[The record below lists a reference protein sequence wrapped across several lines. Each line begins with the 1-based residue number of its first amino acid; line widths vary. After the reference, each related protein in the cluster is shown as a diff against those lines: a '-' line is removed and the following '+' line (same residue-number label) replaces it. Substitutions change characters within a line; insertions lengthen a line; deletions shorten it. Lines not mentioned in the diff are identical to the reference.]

1 MKKFLFLFC
10 ALMLSAVGMKA
21 QDDLQGAY
29 EAAMAAIEDGSS
41 YRIFT
46 EWNGQKYYLNA
57 GGYLVSDVKKAPA
70 FTFSKI
76 AGEEFEYGFNLL
88 DSYFT
93 NPPAGGNPT
102 LNNGHIDTNPGS
114 KRATWEAQV
123 FFLKDGKYAVRATNA
138 TGGDSGWA
146 LNAKTFWTVNEGPV
160 AEYSFEPSYVWQIE
174 KFVDNR
180 PEIFAKLNMDKVKAW
195 AGKLQSMGGLV
206 KEGNQWISNAKDPEE
221 GSYEA
226 LLDGDYTTFF
236 HSTWHGGEYDPQADH
251 YLQAELSE
259 AVNEFY
265 FYFVKRDPINNA
277 NVNNRPTDIII
288 SAGNDA
294 ETLANV
300 TEVTNGL
307 PSGITPPD
315 YISDKITMSEANKFI
330 RFTVTKTNNM
340 AKTGDHVFFTF
351 SEFYILPVNE
361 ATEAAIPYMKLADYT
376 DLDFDADADAI
387 NAGID
392 AVDQLIEDMTTI
404 VEVDYTN
411 RVGIDSGSWKG
422 ASGLCA
428 TNFAPAITTKDGRT
442 AQLAEN
448 YQTNV
453 DFTGDLIVQ
462 TVTGLANGTYRV
474 SIYAN
479 AFYTSGRGFESDVV
493 DGAEDVCYVFAGK
506 GANRVEKFITAR
518 IATETSANDLR
529 TLENVVVTDGTL
541 EIGLGKAKPG
551 TNWHTVQVYEITAL
565 VNKHDFITSVYAPL
579 GEVLAEGEAIKAN
592 VPADSPAIAEYE
604 SAIAN
609 AKAGYEGKT
618 LFDINNPSDYTAIN
632 NAIAAVEAALP
643 ALAKAQT
650 AAGSDMTLVL
660 QNPQVNGADGWTIE
674 RPLGGNGPL
683 LNGTSFEYWAGNAS
697 NRAEASFDYYQVI
710 TGLPAGKYSI
720 SADMYNSLNGE
731 GGDYTEFRPTC
742 GLYATSGENTVVS
755 LVGVD
760 GTELINYTT
769 EPIEVLDGTLR
780 LGVKN
785 AETPIAAR
793 WFVADNFTLKLVE
806 PIIPVDLDKAYEQ
819 ALAAIESGK
828 TYRIFTE
835 KGGQK
840 FYLDAGGY
848 LIDNVKKAPS
858 FTFTAVTADG
868 TYYETGWN
876 LGCKF
881 TNPETHGQTT
891 FENDG
896 HIHVGGNDRNDW
908 ERQVFFLNN
917 EGKYA
922 VRATNADN
930 PAWGSNTYWDVFD
943 SAELPEAGYSLDPA
957 YVWQIEEFVD
967 NRPEIFASLN
977 MDKVQAWAGKLQS
990 IEGLVTDGSQWIS
1003 NAKDPAEGSYEALLD
1018 GDYTTFFHSTWHGG
1032 EYDPQADHFLQAE
1045 LPEATKEFYIYFKK
1059 RSQNNNNRPTQIDIT
1074 ASTDGENF
1082 TTEPISIT
1090 EGLPTGATPI
1100 DYMSAKITLEEPSKF
1115 IRFTVPTTNNMAKTG
1130 DHVFFTFSEFYILPA
1145 NELTAAVVPY
1155 MQLGDYTDLDFDAD
1169 AAAINA
1175 AIDNVDKQIEEAI
1188 AAAEKEKAYNNA
1200 LAAIEDGKFYR
1211 IFTEVDGQKY
1221 YVTEDGK
1228 LANVTDDGGIFS
1240 FTKVAG
1246 EEYPY
1251 GFKLADSYFT
1261 NPGLNGNDVILNSGQ
1276 INTNASARDLWEAQ
1290 VFFLKDG
1297 KYAVRATN
1305 AKGGESGW
1313 ALTAKTY
1320 WTVNEG
1326 PVAEYSFEP
1335 SFVWQLEGPLTP
1347 IQVTYALYD
1356 ADGTEPSSTVTKRQ
1370 DANSEI
1376 KVPADMT
1383 SHFAYDYTTEGTI
1396 GEEDC
1401 TIKVIRTFKKGVVLS
1416 FDDLSN
1422 TKAYTIRCDRGALL
1436 TKDGYLASTAH
1447 STLTDAEPAE
1457 FAIINN
1463 DGNYYLYSVTDKKF
1477 VLNNGALAEA
1487 PSHGVEDAI
1496 KMEADTN
1503 PYFFW
1508 YFTINGTNNGLNT
1521 NGANPYGY
1529 VIDNWMTKDEGNLYY
1544 MIESSDFDAT
1554 EALAYFP
1561 ATYTVSEAHDYGHWY
1576 RADVEGDSI
1585 AYSFAF
1591 NNSYKSADEILQV
1604 QVADAESD
1612 SLINHVN
1619 KGVFVL
1625 NEGFRINTGGDRYV
1639 QKFTLTVPRDYEI
1652 IDYTIDNSIP
1662 GAARGL
1668 YKYSLN
1674 EDMSNAV
1681 LIGADLYNLY
1691 EGNEET
1697 KDIISEEVGGT
1708 RQFNFYLEPVITDE
1722 GGSIIDV
1729 VLKVNVRR
1737 IQHVDVASTAVKSV
1751 KYNGVDVVFEDG
1763 IANME
1768 GTYDAENTLE
1778 VELDDEKATYEIE
1791 YDEEENCVII
1801 IVKGA
1806 DFNYDPQNVDIYV
1819 IVFEAAE
1826 EPISTGIEG
1835 IALNEKQTIFD
1846 LAGRRVAK
1854 AQKGVYIING
1864 KKVMVK

>member
-29 EAAMAAIEDGSS
+29 EAAMAAIEEGKT
-41 YRIFT
+41 YHVFT
-46 EWNGQKYYLNA
+46 EWNGQKFYLTK
-57 GGYLVSDVKKAPA
+57 GGTLVSEGAGEPDFFK
-70 FTFSKI
+70 FTKV
-76 AGEEFEYGFNLL
+76 AGEEYPFGFKLA
-88 DSYFT
+88 DAYFT
-93 NPPAGGNPT
+93 NPG
-102 LNNGHIDTNPGS
+102 LNGSDAVLNSGKINTNTS
-114 KRATWEAQV
+114 ARDTWEAQV

-138 TGGDSGWA
+138 LGGESSWA
-146 LNAKTFWTVNEGPV
+146 LTAKAFWTVNEGAEGPV
-160 AEYSFEPSYVWQIE
+160 AQYSFDPDFAWQLEIYTDVKFE
-174 KFVDNR
+174 KFD
-180 PEIFAKLNMDKVKAW
+180 EIQGLAN
-195 AGKLQSMGGLV
+195 KLQTLEGLV
-206 KEGNQWISNAKDPEE
+206 SDAAKFSSNAKESSE

-226 LLDGDYTTFF
+226 LLDGDYNSFF
-236 HSTWHGGEYDPQADH
+236 HSQWSGTGPDEDH
-251 YLQAELSE
+251 YLQAELTKPTDK
-259 AVNEFY
+259 FIIY
-265 FYFVKRDPINNA
+265 FYKRGGSNC
-277 NVNNRPTDIII
+277 NNRPTQIDIEG
-288 SAGNDA
+288 SNDGLTFA
-294 ETLANV
+294 PITSI
-300 TEVTNGL
+300 TEGL
-307 PSGITPPD
+307 PTAADNTVPSYT
-315 YISDKITMSEANKFI
+315 SEPIAAPESYKYL
-330 RFTVTKTNNM
+330 RFTVPSTNNGAM
-340 AKTGDHVFFTF
+340 NNGHVFFTF
-351 SEFYILPVNE
+351 SEFYILPADELVTTAAPLLGIYSYTE
-361 ATEAAIPYMKLADYT
+361 LTDADIETIGKVEKLMEAAE
-376 DLDFDADADAI
+376 
-387 NAGID
+387 
-392 AVDQLIEDMTTI
+392 QE
-404 VEVDYTN
+404 
-411 RVGIDSGSWKG
+411 
-422 ASGLCA
+422 
-428 TNFAPAITTKDGRT
+428 
-442 AQLAEN
+442 
-448 YQTNV
+448 
-453 DFTGDLIVQ
+453 
-462 TVTGLANGTYRV
+462 
-474 SIYAN
+474 
-479 AFYTSGRGFESDVV
+479 
-493 DGAEDVCYVFAGK
+493 
-506 GANRVEKFITAR
+506 
-518 IATETSANDLR
+518 
-529 TLENVVVTDGTL
+529 
-541 EIGLGKAKPG
+541 
-551 TNWHTVQVYEITAL
+551 
-565 VNKHDFITSVYAPL
+565 
-579 GEVLAEGEAIKAN
+579 
-592 VPADSPAIAEYE
+592 
-604 SAIAN
+604 
-609 AKAGYEGKT
+609 
-618 LFDINNPSDYTAIN
+618 
-632 NAIAAVEAALP
+632 
-643 ALAKAQT
+643 
-650 AAGSDMTLVL
+650 
-660 QNPQVNGADGWTIE
+660 
-674 RPLGGNGPL
+674 
-683 LNGTSFEYWAGNAS
+683 
-697 NRAEASFDYYQVI
+697 
-710 TGLPAGKYSI
+710 
-720 SADMYNSLNGE
+720 
-731 GGDYTEFRPTC
+731 
-742 GLYATSGENTVVS
+742 
-755 LVGVD
+755 
-760 GTELINYTT
+760 
-769 EPIEVLDGTLR
+769 
-780 LGVKN
+780 
-785 AETPIAAR
+785 
-793 WFVADNFTLKLVE
+793 
-806 PIIPVDLDKAYEQ
+806 KAYDD

-828 TYRIFTE
+828 TYRVFTE

-858 FTFTAVTADG
+858 FTFTAVTASG
-868 TYYETGWN
+868 TLYETGWN

-881 TNPETHGQTT
+881 TNPETYGQTT

-967 NRPEIFASLN
+967 NRPEIFASLE

-1003 NAKDPAEGSYEALLD
+1003 NAKDPVEGSYEALLD

-1074 ASTDGENF
+1074 ASNDGENF

-1115 IRFTVPTTNNMAKTG
+1115 IRFTVPSTNNMAKTG

-1145 NELTAAVVPY
+1145 NELTAAAVPY
-1155 MQLGDYTDLDFDAD
+1155 MKIGDYTDLDFDTD

-1240 FTKVAG
+1240 FTKVTGGAYM
-1246 EEYPY
+1246 EY
-1251 GFKLADSYFT
+1251 GFKIDGGSKRFT
-1261 NPGLNGNDVILNSGQ
+1261 NPPLANNVADMTKGVFATTTTDRND
-1276 INTNASARDLWEAQ
+1276 WEAQ
-1290 VFFLKDG
+1290 VLFLSDG
-1297 KYAVRATN
+1297 KYAIRSCNVADGTSSWNDAGR
-1305 AKGGESGW
+1305 
-1313 ALTAKTY
+1313 TY
-1320 WTVNEG
+1320 WTTWTVEDAVV
-1326 PVAEYSFEP
+1326 PRYTYDLTYE
-1335 SFVWQLEGPLTP
+1335 WQLEGPLTP
-1347 IQVTYALYD
+1347 IQVTYALYE
-1356 ADGTEPSSTVTKRQ
+1356 ADGTEPISTVAKRQ

-1401 TIKVIRTFKKGVVLS
+1401 TIKVIRTFKEGVVHS

-1422 TKAYTIRCDRGALL
+1422 AKAYTIRCDRGALL

-1463 DGNYYLYSVTDKKF
+1463 DGNYYLYSVADKKF

-1496 KMEADTN
+1496 KMVAKTD

-1529 VIDNWMTKDEGNLYY
+1529 VINTWMTEDEGNLYY

-1737 IQHVDVASTAVKSV
+1737 IQHVEVASTEFNSIKVNGSDVTFVEGKASLSDSYKNYNIELKDEAATYEVKENLVTVIGEDGKAVMENDKEKTVMKSIDIIVWEKYDPLNKSVYTVEFHPSTELTAKFNDAEVAFTDKKAVVNDSYKPEYLDITLNDITATYVIKENKAIVTDENGKAVQAGFLKDKTIVKSIDIIVWWDKFDSETNTVYTIEFHPSTELAAKYNGAEVEFDEEKKAVVEESYKPESLDITLNDATATYVIKENKAIVTDENGDAVKSKGGKDKSIV
-1751 KYNGVDVVFEDG
+1751 KSIDIIVWWDKFDPETNTVYTIEFQPSTEITAKYDGMDVAFDEEGKATIEDSYKPEVLEITPADATTTYVIKENRVAVTDEDG
-1763 IANME
+1763 EAMKDKDGNEVTVVKSVDIIVWWDKF
-1768 GTYDAENTLE
+1768 DAESKKVYTLE
-1778 VELDDEKATYEIE
+1778 FDADTEIKI
-1791 YDEEENCVII
+1791 ENSS
-1801 IVKGA
+1801 
-1806 DFNYDPQNVDIYV
+1806 D
-1819 IVFEAAE
+1819 
-1826 EPISTGIEG
+1826 STTGIEG
-1835 IALNEKQTIFD
+1835 IAGNSTEPIFN